1 MKNLLQ
7 FFLNI
12 FGYNI
17 IKSKNF
23 RKINRTLDHSIK
35 SLLKKN
41 NPLIIDIG
49 AHEGESINRFN
60 KIFSNAQIH
69 SFEPQIE
76 AFNRLKVLKTKN
88 IHLNNFGLGSK
99 IENKDIFVNSNT
111 AASSYL
117 NIDNKSHYF
126 RSLRTINKQE
136 TKINTL
142 DNYLIEKKI
151 DFVDLVKID
160 VQGFENE
167 VLNGSLQSLNKIHLI
182 EIEVVFVN
190 YYEKKN
196 SFYQIENVLKNYNF
210 ELYSL
215 SSLTLNRRD
224 DRLRNLDALYFNTK
238 INKEININ

>member
-1 MKNLLQ
+1 MK
-7 FFLNI
+7 
-12 FGYNI
+12 
-17 IKSKNF
+17 
-23 RKINRTLDHSIK
+23 
-35 SLLKKN
+35 
-41 NPLIIDIG
+41 
-49 AHEGESINRFN
+49 
-60 KIFSNAQIH
+60 
-69 SFEPQIE
+69 
-76 AFNRLKVLKTKN
+76 
-88 IHLNNFGLGSK
+88 
-99 IENKDIFVNSNT
+99 
-111 AASSYL
+111 
-117 NIDNKSHYF
+117 
-126 RSLRTINKQE
+126 
-136 TKINTL
+136 
-142 DNYLIEKKI
+142 KKI

-238 INKEININ
+238 INKEII